1 MRIQEIS
8 SSLSCGLPKLCSFFV
23 IAFCIFGG
31 TVVCQ
36 ETKTVTNVAG
46 STVSGRTYSLITEAT
61 EPCTPAE
68 CDWWK
73 QVRLAANDLQKKG
86 DDKSKRKFIELFV
99 EGLEKSH
106 HVPLSDRKAQG
117 LASGSR
123 PRTDG
128 IASSQLNGTVE
139 LSVEIRYDASI
150 GEIKVIKSLG
160 REIDQRCTSHARQ
173 TIYLPAVNNRTF
185 VTSWQNA
192 KFEFFKAGWAK

>member
-1 MRIQEIS
+1 MSKFGVPR
-8 SSLSCGLPKLCSFFV
+8 LCSFFV

-36 ETKTVTNVAG
+36 DTKTVTNVSG
-46 STVSGRTYSLITEAT
+46 STLSGRTYSLIPEAT
-61 EPCTPAE
+61 EPCSPAE

-73 QVRLAANDLQKKG
+73 QIRLAANDLQKKG

-99 EGLEKSH
+99 EVLEKSH

-117 LASGSR
+117 LAFGPR

-139 LSVEIRYDASI
+139 LSVEIRSDASI

-160 REIDQRCTSHARQ
+160 LEIDQRCISHARQ

>member
-1 MRIQEIS
+1 MAVGSGHLARQ
-8 SSLSCGLPKLCSFFV
+8 G
-23 IAFCIFGG
+23 A
-31 TVVCQ
+31 
-36 ETKTVTNVAG
+36 VA
-46 STVSGRTYSLITEAT
+46 
-61 EPCTPAE
+61 
-68 CDWWK
+68 
-73 QVRLAANDLQKKG
+73 
-86 DDKSKRKFIELFV
+86 
-99 EGLEKSH
+99 
-106 HVPLSDRKAQG
+106 DRYCPGPRQP
-117 LASGSR
+117 R

-160 REIDQRCTSHARQ
+160 LEIDQRCISHARQ